1 MNFRVAEAG
10 LREYGSRAFLE
21 RHFVHFEY
29 TQILWLTALVV
40 PMLGLFFGWAWRRR
54 SERVAQFIHA
64 NLVEQ
69 LTLGLS
75 AIRRKAKLILLLVV
89 VLLLFLALARPKG
102 GYELQKTET
111 RSLDILVAVD
121 TSRSMLATDQSP
133 NRLERA
139 KLAVLDLMRLAK
151 RDRLGLIAFSGT
163 AFLQC
168 PLTIDRNA
176 FIQNVNSLS
185 TDIIP
190 QGGTA
195 ISEAITEALRTFK
208 KEEDNHKVLVLMT
221 DGEDHEAGVT
231 EAAEKANNI
240 GMKIFTIGLGSPEG
254 ELIQLPNPQ
263 TGRLEFLKDE
273 SGNVVKSRLNETLLR
288 KLSTDTGAFYL
299 PLQGADTMER
309 LYEAGLAGL
318 TPNRVENQMT
328 KRYIERYQWLLG
340 LAIFL
345 LLGEML
351 LGEGR
356 RPSPKSSPA
365 ALAALG
371 LLLAAPAALATPADA
386 RRAMEQDDFGR
397 ALRLYEKLLVES
409 PEDARLHYNA
419 GAAAY
424 GAGDFEKARN
434 HFNSTLASPEVPL
447 PLQQRAFY
455 NLGNAMF
462 RLGETT
468 ENPDDKAKRWIDALK
483 KYEGAFELSQQLEK
497 TPDDEDAQF
506 NTDIVKKRLEQLKQQ
521 QQQKQQQGDD
531 KQDKENED
539 KNEQQKEQQQKKDS
553 DDQQKKDQQ
562 QKDQQ
567 QKQDQQKGDDEK
579 KEEQQQQSGQE
590 KEEEKKEEQQKQDGS
605 GGDDKKE
612 QPQPNPGEDQS
623 DAGQAQPDGKMTPE
637 QVRQLLDNLKQQE
650 RSLIYRPVQK
660 GKANRRMITKD
671 W

>member
-75 AIRRKAKLILLLVV
+75 VIRRKAKLILLLVV

-340 LAIFL
+340 LAVFL

-365 ALAALG
+365 ALAVLG

-434 HFNSTLASPEVPL
+434 HFNSTLASPEAPL

-539 KNEQQKEQQQKKDS
+539 KNEQQKDQQQQKS
-553 DDQQKKDQQ
+553 DDQKKQEQDQQ

-567 QKQDQQKGDDEK
+567 QKQDQQKSDEEK
-579 KEEQQQQSGQE
+579 KEQQQQQQSGQNQ
-590 KEEEKKEEQQKQDGS
+590 EEKKEEQQKQDGS
-605 GGDDKKE
+605 GGEDKKE
-612 QPQPNPGEDQS
+612 QSQPKPGEEQS

-637 QVRQLLDNLKQQE
+637 QVRQLLDTLKQQE
-650 RSLIYRPVQK
+650 RIYRPAQK
-660 GKANRRMITKD
+660 GKAHNRGITKN

>member
-75 AIRRKAKLILLLVV
+75 VIRRKAKLILLLVV

-111 RSLDILVAVD
+111 RTLDILVAVD

-208 KEEDNHKVLVLMT
+208 KEEVNHKVLVLMT

-434 HFNSTLASPEVPL
+434 HFNSTLASPEAPL

-468 ENPDDKAKRWIDALK
+468 ENPDDKAKQWIGALK
-483 KYEGAFELSQQLEK
+483 KYEGAFDLSKQLEK

-539 KNEQQKEQQQKKDS
+539 KNEQQKDQQQQKS
-553 DDQQKKDQQ
+553 DDQKKQEQDQQ

-567 QKQDQQKGDDEK
+567 QKQDQQKSDEEK
-579 KEEQQQQSGQE
+579 KEQQQQQQSGQNQ
-590 KEEEKKEEQQKQDGS
+590 EEKKEEQQKQDGS
-605 GGDDKKE
+605 GGEDKKE
-612 QPQPNPGEDQS
+612 QSQPKPGEEQS

-637 QVRQLLDNLKQQE
+637 QVRQLLDTLKQQE
-650 RSLIYRPVQK
+650 RIYRPAQK
-660 GKANRRMITKD
+660 GKAHNRGITKN